1 MPAHALLETRRAS
14 TQDIPLEQR
23 LAFWEDYNASILV
36 GLKCSS

>member
-23 LAFWEDYNASILV
+23 LAFWE
-36 GLKCSS
+36 